1 MINDNTIRSV
11 DKYKGTN
18 RNAFDSTNAYKG
30 FYIKRWLL
38 IIKMMLYTT
47 VYGFHETVALAVM
60 LQTES

>member
-18 RNAFDSTNAYKG
+18 RYAFDSTNGYTA
-30 FYIKRWLL
+30 FFIKQWLL

-47 VYGFHETVALAVM
+47 LFGFHETLALAVM
-60 LQTES
+60 LQNES